1 MSTRARAE
9 KVSISLSFSL
19 SSKTIVVVVFAFVG
33 ESVAHDK
40 SEKKKEKT
48 VVSQS
53 VVWFCFS
60 LPKQTRKRP
69 QKKIKIL
76 PLLTLLYSSAND
88 NTIHINIK
96 TVWRAWMNSKSPK
109 AEETKGTE
117 I

>member
-1 MSTRARAE
+1 M
-9 KVSISLSFSL
+9 
-19 SSKTIVVVVFAFVG
+19 VVVFAFVG
-33 ESVAHDK
+33 ESHTIKARRRRRKQSSVSRLVLFFSAKTDA
-40 SEKKKEKT
+40 KKT
-48 VVSQS
+48 
-53 VVWFCFS
+53 
-60 LPKQTRKRP
+60 